1 MIVACPGCSAR
12 YQIEPNRL
20 RPEGVRLRCTRCE
33 AIFRVSPPR
42 AAAETAGGV
51 PVASTPSV
59 SMPQPEAPREPAPTL
74 LPPMSRPAP
83 PVVPYPPVDRERVVL
98 IADPEIEQGKSTASA
113 LAQWGFQPTLVHDG
127 VEAIM
132 AIQRLLPRAIV
143 IDAALPKMFGFQV
156 CEFVKRNESL
166 RDIHVVLVG
175 AIHDRTRY
183 RRPPE
188 EIYGADAYI
197 ESQDLPESLRAI
209 LEAFGMFSSTPQPP
223 AVSVAAAAPLTPP
236 AAAPTLEVAAAPEV
250 VPGPEVAAAP
260 QMAPVPEVA
269 PTPAMAP
276 APATEPSVAPIPAA
290 EVPAPPEIVEPA
302 GSAAPSV
309 APQTPEAV
317 APSEPA
323 SGDPGISEKI
333 EQAER
338 LARIVVSDIV
348 LYSKDKFEAAV
359 AAGNVLEAMQP
370 EIAEGRS
377 LFTARVDPS
386 IQEMR
391 DFLTEEMLRVA
402 EAIGKP

>member
-1 MIVACPGCSAR
+1 M
-12 YQIEPNRL
+12 
-20 RPEGVRLRCTRCE
+20 
-33 AIFRVSPPR
+33 
-42 AAAETAGGV
+42 
-51 PVASTPSV
+51 
-59 SMPQPEAPREPAPTL
+59 
-74 LPPMSRPAP
+74 
-83 PVVPYPPVDRERVVL
+83 ER
-98 IADPEIEQGKSTASA
+98 
-113 LAQWGFQPTLVHDG
+113 
-127 VEAIM
+127 
-132 AIQRLLPRAIV
+132 
-143 IDAALPKMFGFQV
+143 
-156 CEFVKRNESL
+156 
-166 RDIHVVLVG
+166 
-175 AIHDRTRY
+175 
-183 RRPPE
+183 
-188 EIYGADAYI
+188 
-197 ESQDLPESLRAI
+197 
-209 LEAFGMFSSTPQPP
+209 
-223 AVSVAAAAPLTPP
+223 
-236 AAAPTLEVAAAPEV
+236 
-250 VPGPEVAAAP
+250 
-260 QMAPVPEVA
+260 
-269 PTPAMAP
+269 
-276 APATEPSVAPIPAA
+276 SVAPIPAA

-402 EAIGKP
+402 EAKGKP